1 MSCKALQLKAFAR
14 IPVVKGGCREIGG
27 KTSGK
32 YEVLGEI
39 PSLRDWYAG
48 YVIYMNHNVAIFW
61 DVENVKPSS
70 SKNLFIQGLWDYAE
84 GLGRVV
90 SSHAYADWSQS
101 GYKQLGPALAS
112 LHFNMVHVPFRGR
125 RRDKNSADMHLTNDC
140 LDLLRFQ
147 DHIDTYVLLTG
158 DSDFRPL
165 VMNLRKAG
173 KITHIVCD
181 IKNASNDLLR
191 LADNFTDYRDMYP
204 SEDDDSSDDSTDED
218 SGRKDNGPTASYSK
232 EYWFERLAET
242 ASILRKE
249 KKGTDPG
256 NVKITMKKLN
266 QGFNEKDLGF
276 KRWGEFIAGA
286 SKAGYVSLES
296 DDKQS
301 EIVPG
306 RQFSQEAGSLQI
318 ALKTLVETLQEMDGG
333 FSKSPQFH
341 RYGVVSSKLKDKGIN
356 TKALGFS
363 QFKKFVSSAEARG
376 LVETQV
382 ERLTSMV
389 RRQ

>member
-1 MSCKALQLKAFAR
+1 
-14 IPVVKGGCREIGG
+14 
-27 KTSGK
+27 
-32 YEVLGEI
+32 
-39 PSLRDWYAG
+39 
-48 YVIYMNHNVAIFW
+48 MNHNVAIFW

-70 SKNLFIQGLWDYAE
+70 SKNIFIQGLWDYAE

-90 SSHAYADWSQS
+90 SSHAYADWSQP
-101 GYKQLGPALAS
+101 GYKSLGPALAS

-173 KITHIVCD
+173 KVTHIVCD

-191 LADNFTDYRDMYP
+191 LADNFTDFRDMYP
-204 SEDDDSSDDSTDED
+204 SEDDDGGDEAGEE
-218 SGRKDNGPTASYSK
+218 SGGGKNNTTSYSK

-242 ASILRKE
+242 ASILLKE

-266 QGFNEKDLGF
+266 QGFNEKELGF
-276 KRWGEFIAGA
+276 KRWGDFIASA
-286 SKAGYVSLES
+286 SRAGYVSIES
-296 DDKQS
+296 DEKQS
-301 EIVPG
+301 EIKPG

-318 ALKTLVETLQEMDGG
+318 ALRTLVETLSEMDGA
-333 FSKSPQFH
+333 SKNPEFH
-341 RYGVVSSKLKDKGIN
+341 RYGVVSSRLKDKGIN

-363 QFKKFVSSAEARG
+363 QFKKFISSAEARG

-382 ERLTSMV
+382 EKLTSFV
-389 RRQ
+389 KRQ

>member
-1 MSCKALQLKAFAR
+1 
-14 IPVVKGGCREIGG
+14 
-27 KTSGK
+27 
-32 YEVLGEI
+32 
-39 PSLRDWYAG
+39 
-48 YVIYMNHNVAIFW
+48 
-61 DVENVKPSS
+61 
-70 SKNLFIQGLWDYAE
+70 
-84 GLGRVV
+84 
-90 SSHAYADWSQS
+90 
-101 GYKQLGPALAS
+101 
-112 LHFNMVHVPFRGR
+112 
-125 RRDKNSADMHLTNDC
+125 
-140 LDLLRFQ
+140 
-147 DHIDTYVLLTG
+147 LTG

-191 LADNFTDYRDMYP
+191 LADNFTDFRDLYP
-204 SEDDDSSDDSTDED
+204 SDDDDGGDNDEEP
-218 SGRKDNGPTASYSK
+218 GRKDPATTSYSK

-266 QGFNEKDLGF
+266 QGFDEKALGY
-276 KRWGEFIAGA
+276 KRWGDFIASA
-286 SKAGYVSLES
+286 SRAGYVSMES

-306 RQFSQEAGSLQI
+306 RRFSQEAGSLQI
-318 ALKTLVETLQEMDGG
+318 ALKTLVDTLSEMDG
-333 FSKSPQFH
+333 SSTEPEFH
-341 RYGVVSSKLKDKGIN
+341 RYGVVSSRLKEKNIN

-363 QFKKFVSSAEARG
+363 QFKKFISSAEARG
-376 LVETQV
+376 LVETRV
-382 ERLTSMV
+382 EKLTSFV

>member
-1 MSCKALQLKAFAR
+1 
-14 IPVVKGGCREIGG
+14 
-27 KTSGK
+27 
-32 YEVLGEI
+32 
-39 PSLRDWYAG
+39 
-48 YVIYMNHNVAIFW
+48 MNHNVAIFW

-84 GLGRVV
+84 SLGRVV
-90 SSHAYADWSQS
+90 SSHAYADWSQP
-101 GYKQLGPALAS
+101 GYKSLGPSLAS

-147 DHIDTYVLLTG
+147 DHIDVYVLLTG

-191 LADNFTDYRDMYP
+191 LADNFTDFRDLYP
-204 SEDDDSSDDSTDED
+204 SDDDDGGDNDEEP
-218 SGRKDNGPTASYSK
+218 GRKDPATTSYSK

-266 QGFNEKDLGF
+266 QGFDEKALGY
-276 KRWGEFIAGA
+276 KRWGDFIASA
-286 SKAGYVSLES
+286 SRAGYVSMES

-306 RQFSQEAGSLQI
+306 RRFSQEAGSLQI
-318 ALKTLVETLQEMDGG
+318 ALKTLVDTLSEMDG
-333 FSKSPQFH
+333 SSTEPEFH
-341 RYGVVSSKLKDKGIN
+341 RYGVVSSRLKEKNIN

-363 QFKKFVSSAEARG
+363 QFKKFISSAEARG
-376 LVETQV
+376 LVETRV
-382 ERLTSMV
+382 EKLTSFV

>member
-1 MSCKALQLKAFAR
+1 
-14 IPVVKGGCREIGG
+14 
-27 KTSGK
+27 
-32 YEVLGEI
+32 
-39 PSLRDWYAG
+39 
-48 YVIYMNHNVAIFW
+48 MNTNVAIFW

-90 SSHAYADWSQS
+90 SAHAYADWSQP
-101 GYKQLGPALAS
+101 GYKSLGPALAS

-147 DHIDTYVLLTG
+147 EHIDTYVLLTG

-173 KITHIVCD
+173 KVTHIVCD
-181 IKNASNDLLR
+181 IRNASNDLLR
-191 LADNFTDYRDMYP
+191 LADNFTDYKDLFP
-204 SEDDDSSDDSTDED
+204 SDEDEESADDSADDGNE
-218 SGRKDNGPTASYSK
+218 KKEQKNSYSK

-266 QGFNEKDLGF
+266 QGFDEKELGF
-276 KRWGEFIAGA
+276 KRWSDFIASA
-286 SKAGYVSLES
+286 SRAGFISMES

-306 RQFSQEAGSLQI
+306 RQFSQEKGSLQI
-318 ALKTLVETLQEMDGG
+318 ALRTLVETLTEMDGNSDPG
-333 FSKSPQFH
+333 FH
-341 RYGVVSSKLKDKGIN
+341 RYGVVSSKLRDKGVN
-356 TKALGFS
+356 MKALGFS
-363 QFKKFVSSAEARG
+363 QFKKFISSAEARG

-382 ERLTSMV
+382 ERLNSFV
-389 RRQ
+389 RRVRI

>member
-1 MSCKALQLKAFAR
+1 
-14 IPVVKGGCREIGG
+14 
-27 KTSGK
+27 
-32 YEVLGEI
+32 
-39 PSLRDWYAG
+39 
-48 YVIYMNHNVAIFW
+48 MNHNVAIFW

-70 SKNLFIQGLWDYAE
+70 SKNLFIQGLWDYSE

-90 SSHAYADWSQS
+90 GSYAYADWSQS
-101 GYKQLGPALAS
+101 GYKSLGPALAA

-173 KITHIVCD
+173 KTTHIVCD

-191 LADNFTDYRDMYP
+191 LADNFTDFRDMYA
-204 SEDDDSSDDSTDED
+204 SEDDENSDDDT
-218 SGRKDNGPTASYSK
+218 GRRDGTTSYSR

-266 QGFNEKDLGF
+266 QGFDEKALGY
-276 KRWGEFIAGA
+276 KRWGDFIAGA
-286 SKAGYVSLES
+286 SRAGYVALES
-296 DDKQS
+296 DDQHS
-301 EIVPG
+301 EILPG
-306 RQFSQEAGSLQI
+306 RQFKQETGSLQI
-318 ALKTLVETLQEMDGG
+318 ALKTLVQTLGEMDGDA
-333 FSKSPQFH
+333 KPQFH
-341 RYGVVSSKLKDKGIN
+341 RYGVVSSRLKDKGVA
-356 TKALGFS
+356 TKSLGFS
-363 QFKKFVSSAEARG
+363 QFKKFISSAEARG
-376 LVETQV
+376 LVETRV
-382 ERLTSMV
+382 EKLTSFV
-389 RRQ
+389 KRQ

>member
-1 MSCKALQLKAFAR
+1 
-14 IPVVKGGCREIGG
+14 
-27 KTSGK
+27 
-32 YEVLGEI
+32 
-39 PSLRDWYAG
+39 
-48 YVIYMNHNVAIFW
+48 MNHNVAIFW
-61 DVENVKPSS
+61 DVENVKPST

-112 LHFNMVHVPFRGR
+112 INFNMVHVPFRGR

-173 KITHIVCD
+173 KVTHIVCD

-191 LADNFTDYRDMYP
+191 LADSFTDYRDMFP
-204 SEDDDSSDDSTDED
+204 SEDDDSGDDSAEETGDESTEKKD
-218 SGRKDNGPTASYSK
+218 STASYSK

-266 QGFNEKDLGF
+266 QGFNERALGY
-276 KRWGEFIAGA
+276 KRWGDFIASA
-286 SKAGYVSLES
+286 SRAGFISMES
-296 DDKQS
+296 DERQS
-301 EIVPG
+301 EIIPG
-306 RQFSQEAGSLQI
+306 QQFSQEAGSLQI
-318 ALKTLVETLQEMDGG
+318 ALRTLVETLTEMDA
-333 FSKSPQFH
+333 KSPDPIFH
-341 RYGVVSSKLKDKGIN
+341 RYGVVSTKLRDKGIN

-363 QFKKFVSSAEARG
+363 QFKKFISSAEARG

-382 ERLTSMV
+382 ERLTSFV
-389 RRQ
+389 KRQ

>member
-1 MSCKALQLKAFAR
+1 MAS
-14 IPVVKGGCREIGG
+14 
-27 KTSGK
+27 
-32 YEVLGEI
+32 
-39 PSLRDWYAG
+39 
-48 YVIYMNHNVAIFW
+48 MNHNVAIFW

-70 SKNLFIQGLWDYAE
+70 SRNLFIQGLWDYAE
-84 GLGRVV
+84 DLGRVV
-90 SSHAYADWSQS
+90 SSHAYADWGQS
-101 GYKQLGPALAS
+101 GYKSLGPSLAA

-191 LADNFTDYRDMYP
+191 LADNFTDFRDLYP
-204 SEDDDSSDDSTDED
+204 SEDNENSDEETGKKDST
-218 SGRKDNGPTASYSK
+218 TSYSK

-242 ASILRKE
+242 ASILKND

-266 QGFNEKDLGF
+266 QGFDERALGY
-276 KRWGEFIAGA
+276 KRWGDFIASA
-286 SKAGYVSLES
+286 SRAGYVSMES
-296 DDKQS
+296 DDQRS
-301 EIVPG
+301 EIIPG
-306 RQFSQEAGSLQI
+306 TRFQKETGSLQI
-318 ALKTLVETLQEMDGG
+318 ALKTLVDTLMEMDGND
-333 FSKSPQFH
+333 KKEFH
-341 RYGVVSSKLKDKGIN
+341 RYGIVNSKLKEKGIN
-356 TKALGFS
+356 TKALGFN
-363 QFKKFVSSAEARG
+363 QFKKFISSAEARG

-382 ERLTSMV
+382 EKLTSFV
-389 RRQ
+389 KRY

>member
-1 MSCKALQLKAFAR
+1 MF
-14 IPVVKGGCREIGG
+14 
-27 KTSGK
+27 T
-32 YEVLGEI
+32 
-39 PSLRDWYAG
+39 G
-48 YVIYMNHNVAIFW
+48 YGVSMNHNVAIFW
-61 DVENVKPSS
+61 DVENVKPSRS
-70 SKNLFIQGLWDYAE
+70 TNLFIQGLWDYAE

-90 SSHAYADWSQS
+90 SAYAYADWSQS
-101 GYKQLGPALAS
+101 GYRQLGPALAS

-125 RRDKNSADMHLTNDC
+125 HRDKNSADMHLTNDC

-147 DHIDTYVLLTG
+147 DHIDTYVLITG

-173 KITHIVCD
+173 KVTHIICD

-191 LADNFTDYRDMYP
+191 LADNFTDYRDMFP
-204 SEDDDSSDDSTDED
+204 SEDDDSSDGATDESSDDDTAKKDST
-218 SGRKDNGPTASYSK
+218 TSYSK

-266 QGFNEKDLGF
+266 QGFNERELGY
-276 KRWGEFIAGA
+276 KRWSDFIASA
-286 SKAGYVSLES
+286 SRAGFISMES
-296 DDKQS
+296 DEKQT
-301 EIVPG
+301 EIIPG
-306 RQFSQEAGSLQI
+306 RQFSQETGSLQI
-318 ALKTLVETLQEMDGG
+318 ALKNLVETLTEMDGSSADPG
-333 FSKSPQFH
+333 FH
-341 RYGVVSSKLKDKGIN
+341 RYGVVSSKLRDKGVN

-363 QFKKFVSSAEARG
+363 QFKKFIASAEARG

-382 ERLTSMV
+382 ERLTSFV
-389 RRQ
+389 KRQ

>member
-1 MSCKALQLKAFAR
+1 
-14 IPVVKGGCREIGG
+14 
-27 KTSGK
+27 
-32 YEVLGEI
+32 
-39 PSLRDWYAG
+39 
-48 YVIYMNHNVAIFW
+48 MNHNVAIFW
-61 DVENVKPSS
+61 DVENVKPST

-84 GLGRVV
+84 GIGRVV
-90 SSHAYADWSQS
+90 SSYAYADWSLNQ
-101 GYKQLGPALAS
+101 YKQLGPALAS
-112 LHFNMVHVPFRGR
+112 LHFNMIHVPFRGR

-191 LADNFTDYRDMYP
+191 LADNFTDYRNMFPSDDEDGGEET
-204 SEDDDSSDDSTDED
+204 SEDDTSNKSNT
-218 SGRKDNGPTASYSK
+218 NSYSR

-256 NVKITMKKLN
+256 NMKITMKKLN
-266 QGFNEKDLGF
+266 QGFNERDLGY
-276 KRWGEFIAGA
+276 KRWGDFIASA
-286 SKAGYVSLES
+286 SRAGFISMES
-296 DDKQS
+296 DEKQS
-301 EIVPG
+301 AIIPG
-306 RQFSQEAGSLQI
+306 RQFSQETGSLQI
-318 ALKTLVETLQEMDGG
+318 ALKTLVETLTEMDG
-333 FSKSPQFH
+333 KSEDPEFH
-341 RYGVVSSKLKDKGIN
+341 RYGVVSNKLRDKGVN
-356 TKALGFS
+356 TKALGFN
-363 QFKKFVSSAEARG
+363 QFKKFISSAEARG

-382 ERLTSMV
+382 ERLTSFV
-389 RRQ
+389 KRQ

>member
-1 MSCKALQLKAFAR
+1 M
-14 IPVVKGGCREIGG
+14 G
-27 KTSGK
+27 
-32 YEVLGEI
+32 
-39 PSLRDWYAG
+39 
-48 YVIYMNHNVAIFW
+48 HNVAVFW

-70 SKNLFIQGLWDYAE
+70 STNLFIQGLWDYAE
-84 GLGRVV
+84 NLGRVV
-90 SSHAYADWSQS
+90 SAFAYADWSQS
-101 GYKQLGPALAS
+101 GYRQLGPALAS
-112 LHFNMVHVPFRGR
+112 LHFNMIHVPFRGR
-125 RRDKNSADMHLTNDC
+125 HRDKNSADMHLTNDC

-191 LADNFTDYRDMYP
+191 LADSFTDYRDMYP
-204 SEDDDSSDDSTDED
+204 SVDDDTSEEASEEE
-218 SGRKDNGPTASYSK
+218 SGRKETKTTYSK

-249 KKGTDPG
+249 SKGTDPG

-266 QGFNEKDLGF
+266 QGFDEKSLGF
-276 KRWGEFIAGA
+276 KRWGDFIASA
-286 SKAGYVSLES
+286 SSAGFISMES
-296 DDKQS
+296 DEKQS

-306 RQFSQEAGSLQI
+306 RQFSQEAGSLQV
-318 ALKTLVETLQEMDGG
+318 ALRILVETLAEMDG
-333 FSKSPQFH
+333 KSEEAQFH
-341 RYGVVSSKLKDKGIN
+341 RYGVVSSKIREKGIN

-363 QFKKFVSSAEARG
+363 QFKKFISSAEARG

-382 ERLTSMV
+382 ERMTSFV
-389 RRQ
+389 KRQ

>member
-1 MSCKALQLKAFAR
+1 M
-14 IPVVKGGCREIGG
+14 KGL
-27 KTSGK
+27 T
-32 YEVLGEI
+32 
-39 PSLRDWYAG
+39 PSLFPRITG
-48 YVIYMNHNVAIFW
+48 YGVVMNHNVAIFW

-90 SSHAYADWSQS
+90 SSYAYADWSQS
-101 GYKQLGPALAS
+101 GYRQLGPSLAS
-112 LHFNMVHVPFRGR
+112 LHFNMIHVPFRGR
-125 RRDKNSADMHLTNDC
+125 HRDKNSADMHLTNDC

-147 DHIDTYVLLTG
+147 DHIDIYVLLTG

-173 KITHIVCD
+173 KVTHIVCD

-191 LADNFTDYRDMYP
+191 LADNFTDYRDLFP
-204 SEDDDSSDDSTDED
+204 SEEDDSSDDSGDEGKKD
-218 SGRKDNGPTASYSK
+218 STTSYSR

-256 NVKITMKKLN
+256 NVKISMKKLN
-266 QGFNEKDLGF
+266 QGFNEKELGF
-276 KRWGEFIAGA
+276 KRWGDFIASA
-286 SKAGYVSLES
+286 SRAGYISMES

-301 EIVPG
+301 EIIPG
-306 RQFSQEAGSLQI
+306 RQFSQETGSLQI
-318 ALKTLVETLQEMDGG
+318 ALKTLVETLTEMDG
-333 FSKSPQFH
+333 KSSTPKFH
-341 RYGVVSSKLKDKGIN
+341 RYGVVSSKLRDKGVN
-356 TKALGFS
+356 TKALGFN
-363 QFKKFVSSAEARG
+363 QFKKFISSAEARG

-382 ERLTSMV
+382 EKLTNFV
-389 RRQ
+389 KRQ

>member
-1 MSCKALQLKAFAR
+1 
-14 IPVVKGGCREIGG
+14 
-27 KTSGK
+27 
-32 YEVLGEI
+32 
-39 PSLRDWYAG
+39 
-48 YVIYMNHNVAIFW
+48 MNTNVAIFW

-90 SSHAYADWSQS
+90 SAHAYADWSQP
-101 GYKQLGPALAS
+101 GYKSLGPALAS
-112 LHFNMVHVPFRGR
+112 LHFNMIHVPFRGR

-147 DHIDTYVLLTG
+147 EHIDTYVLLTG

-181 IKNASNDLLR
+181 IRNASNDLLR
-191 LADNFTDYRDMYP
+191 LADNFTDYRDMFP
-204 SEDDDSSDDSTDED
+204 SEDDEGNDDEAAK
-218 SGRKDNGPTASYSK
+218 KDPTNTYSR

-266 QGFNEKDLGF
+266 QGFDEKALGF
-276 KRWGEFIAGA
+276 KRWGDFIASA
-286 SKAGYVSLES
+286 SKAGFISMES

-318 ALKTLVETLQEMDGG
+318 ALKTLVETLAEMDGS
-333 FSKSPQFH
+333 SKKPDFH
-341 RYGVVSSKLKDKGIN
+341 RYGVVSSSLKDKGVN

-363 QFKKFVSSAEARG
+363 QFKKFISSAEARG
-376 LVETQV
+376 IVETRV
-382 ERLTSMV
+382 ERLNSFV
-389 RRQ
+389 RRV